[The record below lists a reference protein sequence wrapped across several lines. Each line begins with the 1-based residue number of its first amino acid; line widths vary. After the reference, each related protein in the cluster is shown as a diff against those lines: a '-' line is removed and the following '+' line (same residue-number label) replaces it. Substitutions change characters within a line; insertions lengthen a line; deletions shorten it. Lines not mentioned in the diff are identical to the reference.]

1 MSTKQSDLSAF
12 GKAQTEGMLNLQKEL
27 LETYEQ
33 ASRAWLD
40 RVRSEV
46 ELWSRLGAKLTATR
60 SVPEAMEA
68 YQKCVGERMQ
78 MAAEDGKRLFD
89 ECQNITQKI
98 AGSLNGGR
106 WPGRTGDEWGA
117 RVEKCAAPVY
127 FVSRLRDDVGARGFL
142 CGRRGPPNTASQP
155 LGRAD

>member
-1 MSTKQSDLSAF
+1 MSTKQSDLSEVVRVP
-12 GKAQTEGMLNLQKEL
+12 TEGMRNLQKEL

-33 ASRAWLD
+33 AGRAWLD
-40 RVRSEV
+40 RVKSEV

-68 YQKCVGERMQ
+68 YQKCVAERMQ

-98 AGSLNGGR
+98 AGSLNGY
-106 WPGRTGDEWGA
+106 
-117 RVEKCAAPVY
+117 RVTA
-127 FVSRLRDDVGARGFL
+127 
-142 CGRRGPPNTASQP
+142 NT
-155 LGRAD
+155 

>member
-1 MSTKQSDLSAF
+1 MSTTQSDLSAF

-46 ELWSRLGAKLTATR
+46 ELWSRLGEKLTATR
-60 SVPEAMEA
+60 SVPE
-68 YQKCVGERMQ
+68 VQ

-106 WPGRTGDEWGA
+106 WPGST
-117 RVEKCAAPVY
+117 
-127 FVSRLRDDVGARGFL
+127 
-142 CGRRGPPNTASQP
+142 
-155 LGRAD
+155 

>member
-1 MSTKQSDLSAF
+1 MITKQSDLSAF

-60 SVPEAMEA
+60 SVPEAM
-68 YQKCVGERMQ
+68 VR
-78 MAAEDGKRLFD
+78 
-89 ECQNITQKI
+89 
-98 AGSLNGGR
+98 
-106 WPGRTGDEWGA
+106 
-117 RVEKCAAPVY
+117 
-127 FVSRLRDDVGARGFL
+127 GARGPHLSPHFSTIATL
-142 CGRRGPPNTASQP
+142 
-155 LGRAD
+155 

>member
-1 MSTKQSDLSAF
+1 MSTTQRDLSAF

-78 MAAEDGKRLFD
+78 MATEDGKRLFD

-106 WPGRTGDEWGA
+106 WPGST
-117 RVEKCAAPVY
+117 
-127 FVSRLRDDVGARGFL
+127 
-142 CGRRGPPNTASQP
+142 
-155 LGRAD
+155 

>member
-27 LETYEQ
+27 LGTYEQ

-40 RVRSEV
+40 RAKSEV

-60 SVPEAMEA
+60 SAPEAMEA
-68 YQKCVGERMQ
+68 YQKCFEERMQ

-98 AGSLNGGR
+98 AGSLNGAR
-106 WPGRTGDEWGA
+106 WP
-117 RVEKCAAPVY
+117 
-127 FVSRLRDDVGARGFL
+127 
-142 CGRRGPPNTASQP
+142 ASM
-155 LGRAD
+155 

>member
-1 MSTKQSDLSAF
+1 MSTKQSHLSAF

-46 ELWSRLGAKLTATR
+46 ELWSRLGEKLTATR
-60 SVPEAMEA
+60 SVPEAMDA

-98 AGSLNGGR
+98 AGSLNAVGGTEVR
-106 WPGRTGDEWGA
+106 ETNGTLVLGAVHGA
-117 RVEKCAAPVY
+117 RIFRRTSQHATLGPSPSVWLVCLRWRCNE
-127 FVSRLRDDVGARGFL
+127 SRSA
-142 CGRRGPPNTASQP
+142 
-155 LGRAD
+155 

>member
-12 GKAQTEGMLNLQKEL
+12 GEAQTEGMLNLQKEL

-33 ASRAWLD
+33 ASHAWLD

-68 YQKCVGERMQ
+68 YKNASESGCKWRRKMENGCSMSVRISR
-78 MAAEDGKRLFD
+78 KRLQD
-89 ECQNITQKI
+89 
-98 AGSLNGGR
+98 R
-106 WPGRTGDEWGA
+106 
-117 RVEKCAAPVY
+117 
-127 FVSRLRDDVGARGFL
+127 
-142 CGRRGPPNTASQP
+142 
-155 LGRAD
+155 